1 MQEHCT
7 RSLKSSASVGLLSN
21 SRAMDETGKRYGRLT
36 VIGKVRK
43 KRGQP
48 RILETRKAVWFC
60 RCDCGL
66 NTRVLGNR
74 LRSGS
79 VKSCVSCK
87 IDEDKAWE
95 SK

>member
-7 RSLKSSASVGLLSN
+7 KSSKSSEQAVRSSS
-21 SRAMDETGKRYGRLT
+21 SRAIDETGKRYGRLT

-43 KRGQP
+43 KRGQV
-48 RILETRKAVWFC
+48 RIMDASKALWLC

-79 VKSCVSCK
+79 VKSCVQCK
-87 IDEDKAWE
+87 FDEDKMWR